1 MKSVTHYAAV
11 EATLIRFGLLVRTLA
26 CLRAAAAAGDRE
38 EEVANCSSLCEI
50 CILHLLNPR
59 LSTEAVTRNRHML

>member
-1 MKSVTHYAAV
+1 VKSVTHYAAV

-38 EEVANCSSLCEI
+38 EEVANCSSVCEI
-50 CILHLLNPR
+50 CIYTS
-59 LSTEAVTRNRHML
+59 STPG

>member
-38 EEVANCSSLCEI
+38 EEVANCSSVCE
-50 CILHLLNPR
+50 N
-59 LSTEAVTRNRHML
+59 